1 MDFNTLLKLIILRKK
16 MMFFL
21 GTIFFLINIVYITFT
36 DRLYESNA
44 VVLPISSSS
53 NPLDIGGASGLGGLL
68 NLNLDSSQSTS
79 FSPDVYPLIISS
91 KKMSDKIL
99 NQNFNHQEKNQT
111 LFAILSKDKSFKNDK
126 KRKKYFDNVSKKLR
140 EKTIKVSHNQFT
152 DIIKV
157 SVSSLSPKLAK
168 DLLVSIISETQ
179 LINDL
184 IFAEKEK
191 EKLFFLKS
199 RLIEVKQ
206 EVETLDNELVSFME
220 KNRLNM
226 NSPLLSLEKD
236 KIERRLDIKKN
247 VLISLTQQNEL
258 LTIQSKDNTSIL
270 YIMDPPS
277 VPSKHSH
284 PKTLLLSL
292 FSIFIGSVVGFFI
305 PGIIE
310 NYKKHFKN
318 LNTI

>member
-1 MDFNTLLKLIILRKK
+1 MDFNTLLRLIILRKK
-16 MMFFL
+16 IMFFT
-21 GTIFFLINIVYITFT
+21 GTIFFLINVVYIIST
-36 DRLYESNA
+36 DKLYESNA

-53 NPLDIGGASGLGGLL
+53 NPLDIGGAGGLGGLL
-68 NLNLDSSQSTS
+68 NLNLDSSQPTS

-126 KRKKYFDNVSKKLR
+126 KRKKYFDNVSKNLR

-236 KIERRLDIKKN
+236 KIERELDIKKN

-292 FSIFIGSVVGFFI
+292 FSIFIGLGVGFFI